1 MNIKELQLK
10 IEAMEKEIAELKT
23 RQPIVINY
31 PSVPCQHQ
39 HYLTYPYGYPN
50 PICQS
55 GINLFTLQQ
64 AQTNIPNYQ
73 TYNPMQGQLGAG
85 QTSQ

>member
-39 HYLTYPYGYPN
+39 HYPTYPYGYPN
-50 PICQS
+50 PICQ
-55 GINLFTLQQ
+55 QV
-64 AQTNIPNYQ
+64 QTNIPNYQ